1 MKKTNEKKTDN
12 YRREVFA
19 IKCIKFDGSM
29 RNFLSI
35 FILKHLFTS
44 QAIEIDLEKIKLAT
58 CRIRIARIES
68 GLHVE
73 GESVSKYWM
82 FLKCFFFFILQRQK
96 TCCQLK
102 TQDERERA
110 RASTKQKKN
119 VRSFILN
126 VSTRWRFSTKRYKKK
141 TFRIWQSW
149 IDEHRN
155 WSLQN
160 KISNWR
166 TENNV
171 TEFLMRYFSHFG
183 RSNVLLFFSINF
195 LWYL

>member
-1 MKKTNEKKTDN
+1 MKKTDN

-44 QAIEIDLEKIKLAT
+44 QAIEIDLEKNKTRNMPHTYRANRERPPRRRWIGFEVLN
-58 CRIRIARIES
+58 
-68 GLHVE
+68 
-73 GESVSKYWM
+73 VSKM
-82 FLKCFFFFILQRQK
+82 FFFFILQRQK

-166 TENNV
+166 NENNV

-195 LWYL
+195 LWYF